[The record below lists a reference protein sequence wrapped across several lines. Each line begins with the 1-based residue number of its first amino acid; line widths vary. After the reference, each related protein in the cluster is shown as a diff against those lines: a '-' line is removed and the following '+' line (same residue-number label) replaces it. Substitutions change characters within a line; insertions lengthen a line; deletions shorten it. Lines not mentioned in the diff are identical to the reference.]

1 MKRSFGTVSI
11 FPKLPGSTRHSG
23 KRFFE
28 SQILAAGLRL
38 VEPPSKN
45 GVDYLIYTGNSS
57 NGKGVAYPVKV
68 KTSIHEVFALHK
80 RDSRIPRLLV
90 AYVWHANEPERSS
103 VYALTFEEALRIV
116 ESKPYIVSK
125 AWNEDG
131 GYSVTHAGAE
141 LKEMLKTYRM
151 SPERWTQRLQSL

>member
-1 MKRSFGTVSI
+1 
-11 FPKLPGSTRHSG
+11 
-23 KRFFE
+23 
-28 SQILAAGLRL
+28 
-38 VEPPSKN
+38 
-45 GVDYLIYTGNSS
+45 
-57 NGKGVAYPVKV
+57 
-68 KTSIHEVFALHK
+68 
-80 RDSRIPRLLV
+80 
-90 AYVWHANEPERSS
+90 